1 VKRASS
7 ILFLRRINMAF
18 VPPKETY
25 SGKVYSVSVGTGGK
39 EVAFGGENVLPFH
52 SFEGASP
59 NRPVIAYEIQ
69 DVPPADWPEEVQK
82 PYKDVS
88 NSPVEWAKF
97 CQDSL
102 GAKVIALRLAGTH
115 PDREDRSPEDA
126 AKSVKD
132 VIAAVGVPLIIL
144 GSNHTEKDASVLV
157 AAAEAAKDMNCI
169 IGKAQEANYKT
180 IAAAA
185 MANNHKLIA
194 MSELDINLSKQLN
207 ILISQMG
214 FDKERIITDPMCSA
228 LGYGLEYTYSVMER
242 IRLAALAQ
250 NDVTMQQPILGDV
263 GMYVWKV
270 KETQAGEKDVPQWGS
285 LTERS
290 VSWEAVTATA
300 LLIAGAEIL
309 IMRHPK
315 AIEAVERVIEELI

>member
-1 VKRASS
+1 
-7 ILFLRRINMAF
+7 MAF
-18 VPPKETY
+18 VLPKETY
-25 SGKVYSVSVGTGGK
+25 PGKVYSVNIGTGSK
-39 EVAFGGENVLPFH
+39 AITFGGENVLPFH
-52 SFEGASP
+52 SFEGTSS
-59 NRPVIAYEIQ
+59 NKPVIAYEIQ
-69 DVPPADWPEEVQK
+69 DVPPSDWPEEAQK
-82 PYKDVS
+82 PYKHVS
-88 NSPVEWAKF
+88 NSPVDWAKF

-102 GAKVIALRLAGTH
+102 GAKVIALRLVGTH

-126 AKSVKD
+126 AKIVKD
-132 VIAAVGVPLIIL
+132 VISSVEVPLIIL

-157 AAAEAAKDMNCI
+157 AAAEAAKERNCI
-169 IGKAQEANYKT
+169 IGKAQESNYKT

-207 ILISQMG
+207 ILITQMG

-250 NDVTMQQPILGDV
+250 NDVTMQQPMLGDV

-270 KETQAGEKDVPQWGS
+270 KETQAGEKDVPQWGN
-285 LTERS
+285 LEERS
-290 VSWEAVTATA
+290 ISWEAVTATA
-300 LLIAGAEIL
+300 LLIAGAGLL

-315 AIEAVERVIEELI
+315 AIGAVEKVIEELT